1 MRDLPDGSLQML
13 HENGYYDIEDDDVD
27 VLDTPR
33 GLFYA
38 VEAERYDD
46 DCLVVLD
53 QGGSIVKVFHDDDG
67 WEDLWDE
74 WI

>member
-1 MRDLPDGSLQML
+1 M
-13 HENGYYDIEDDDVD
+13 D

>member
-1 MRDLPDGSLQML
+1 ML

-53 QGGSIVKVFHDDDG
+53 QDGSIVKVFHDDDG